1 MHSFLKKQVRI
12 NKKCVELMLR
22 EIHKDMQ
29 PKYLLYF
36 LSAPDVSMYKHAE
49 CRDSFDVA
57 FIFKKTDEDYCKVYL
72 FLEKVVFKYNPGKKS
87 TGYYCTIYHFDKE
100 GNDTAQSF
108 FIKCNDKLRKKLIL
122 MYKKWLKNGLDM

>member
-1 MHSFLKKQVRI
+1 MNLSSSENLQKKRERESEQLTDI
-12 NKKCVELMLR
+12 NIDLTNENEKKV
-22 EIHKDMQ
+22 DD
-29 PKYLLYF
+29 P
-36 LSAPDVSMYKHAE
+36 
-49 CRDSFDVA
+49 
-57 FIFKKTDEDYCKVYL
+57 EDYCKVYL

-122 MYKKWLKNGLDM
+122 MYKKWLKNGLDMQCNFLYDIVNKK